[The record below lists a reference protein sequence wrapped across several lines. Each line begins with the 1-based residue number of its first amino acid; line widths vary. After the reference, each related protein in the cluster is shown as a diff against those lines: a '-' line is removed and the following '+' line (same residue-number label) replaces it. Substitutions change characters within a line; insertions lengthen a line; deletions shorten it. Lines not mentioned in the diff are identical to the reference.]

1 MRNLV
6 IVRKTIILFSIINI
20 VVIVYSVIMRIQN
33 VNQKS
38 ELGLF
43 FWYKIIFCL
52 LLCGY
57 MIFEAVIINIVV
69 IVYSVIMRIQ
79 NVNQKSELGLFFWY
93 KIIFCLLLCGYMIF
107 EAVVQKKLYETVGL
121 CGYCKFVWVL
131 WIFGLVVFL
140 VSAPLFYSE
149 IYVWKSTSFGSA
161 AGYLGAMII
170 FNVAENL
177 LKKIISAHKG

>member
-20 VVIVYSVIMRIQN
+20 VVIVYSVIMRIQK

-57 MIFEAVIINIVV
+57 MIFEAV
-69 IVYSVIMRIQ
+69 M
-79 NVNQKSELGLFFWY
+79 
-93 KIIFCLLLCGYMIF
+93 
-107 EAVVQKKLYETVGL
+107 QKKLYETAGL

-131 WIFGLVVFL
+131 WILDWWYF
-140 VSAPLFYSE
+140 
-149 IYVWKSTSFGSA
+149 
-161 AGYLGAMII
+161 
-170 FNVAENL
+170 
-177 LKKIISAHKG
+177 

>member
-1 MRNLV
+1 MSISREGRCRNLHRKGSKKEGGNMRNLV
-6 IVRKTIILFSIINI
+6 IARKTIILFSIINI

-38 ELGLF
+38 QLGLF

-57 MIFEAVIINIVV
+57 MIFEAV
-69 IVYSVIMRIQ
+69 M
-79 NVNQKSELGLFFWY
+79 
-93 KIIFCLLLCGYMIF
+93 
-107 EAVVQKKLYETVGL
+107 QKKLYETAGL

-140 VSAPLFYSE
+140 ASAPLFYSE

>member
-57 MIFEAVIINIVV
+57 MIFEAV
-69 IVYSVIMRIQ
+69 M
-79 NVNQKSELGLFFWY
+79 
-93 KIIFCLLLCGYMIF
+93 
-107 EAVVQKKLYETVGL
+107 QKKLYETAP
-121 CGYCKFVWVL
+121 
-131 WIFGLVVFL
+131 FGM
-140 VSAPLFYSE
+140 PLD
-149 IYVWKSTSFGSA
+149 K
-161 AGYLGAMII
+161 
-170 FNVAENL
+170 AEAKGNQYR
-177 LKKIISAHKG
+177 HKE